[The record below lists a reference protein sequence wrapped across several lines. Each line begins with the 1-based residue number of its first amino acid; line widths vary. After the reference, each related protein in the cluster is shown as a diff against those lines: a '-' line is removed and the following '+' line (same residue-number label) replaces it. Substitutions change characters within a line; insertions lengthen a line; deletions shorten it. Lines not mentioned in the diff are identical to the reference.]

1 MKTEQVVLQRA
12 CGQIQKIDLIEDT
25 EPQIRI
31 FDLLKRQIRFLQ
43 QRPWIDALRFCM
55 GVSESRDR
63 ARGVWKSAEA
73 SGIREAHAAVF
84 LPQGGTRRQSFGEY
98 EQHARKKSR

>member
-1 MKTEQVVLQRA
+1 
-12 CGQIQKIDLIEDT
+12 
-25 EPQIRI
+25 
-31 FDLLKRQIRFLQ
+31 
-43 QRPWIDALRFCM
+43 M

-84 LPQGGTRRQSFGEY
+84 LPQGGTRRPSFGEY
-98 EQHARKKSR
+98 YQDAGIKSRLSSRLCGPSPAQKSYSPIGTSTPTSGWGSKWHVVAHNLGKPCRIVIKL